1 MAGPV
6 NLIPPALACGFGE
19 LGKHGSII
27 NRRYGAS
34 FRLASVLTEMPLV
47 EDQQDTL
54 NVDDICLNCQNLRKT
69 RLPRRELSPMKSN

>member
-34 FRLASVLTEMPLV
+34 FRLASVLTEMPLI
-47 EDQQDTL
+47 EDQQDVECRRHL
-54 NVDDICLNCQNLRKT
+54 PE
-69 RLPRRELSPMKSN
+69 LPRFANVTAPLERSPM